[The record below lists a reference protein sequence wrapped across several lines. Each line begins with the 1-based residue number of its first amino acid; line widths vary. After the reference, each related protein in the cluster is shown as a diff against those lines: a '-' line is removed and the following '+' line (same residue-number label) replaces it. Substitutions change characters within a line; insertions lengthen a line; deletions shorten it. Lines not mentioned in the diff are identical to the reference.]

1 MKRVLV
7 AGFQHETNT
16 FGATLATLDEFKT
29 AGGWPGMLEGHEVV
43 SGTKGCN
50 LPIAGFMAEAQ
61 KSGNVELVPVVW
73 AAAEPSSYVTDEA
86 FETIAGMIC
95 EVASTEN
102 VDGIYLDLHGA
113 MVTQSHE
120 DGEGELLRR
129 LRHLAGDKLPMVAS
143 LDLHANLTEQ
153 MVRHA
158 SAITIYRT
166 YPHVDMAK
174 TGARAFHALRHLLD
188 GGKLF
193 SAFRQS
199 PFLIPLQAQ
208 YSSAE
213 PFRSLY
219 ASVEAVGPAAGEWAE
234 MAAGF
239 PAADIRDAGPSVLA
253 YSETLEKA
261 EVIADKIMSELKD
274 SECRMDCSIL
284 KPKEAVREAID
295 INSKTDRAV
304 VIADLQDNPGAGGTS
319 DTVGILRVLVNEMAD
334 GAILGMICDPEC
346 AVLAHEKGV
355 GAEFEGALGGKAGPE
370 PDPYIGRYKIEAL
383 SDGRFAFTGEM
394 GSGCVADTGPTALLR
409 VLDGS
414 GDVKVVV
421 SSRRCQNF
429 DQAIFTHL
437 GVHPENAKI
446 VVVKSS
452 VHFRAAYAPIAAAV
466 LNARSP
472 GLFPSF
478 LNEVDY
484 RNLRPGIRLM
494 PMGHAN
500 E

>member
-1 MKRVLV
+1 MRRVLV

-16 FGATLATLDEFKT
+16 FGATLATLDEFKE
-29 AGGWPGMLEGHEVV
+29 AGGWPGMLEAQEVI
-43 SGTKGCN
+43 SETKGCN
-50 LPIAGFMAEAQ
+50 LPIAGFVAAAQ
-61 KSGNVELVPVVW
+61 ESGDVELIPVVW
-73 AAAEPSSYVTDEA
+73 ASAEPSSYVTREA

-95 EVASTEN
+95 DAAATQKI
-102 VDGIYLDLHGA
+102 DGIYLDLHGA
-113 MVTQSHE
+113 MVPQGYE
-120 DGEGELLRR
+120 DGEGEILRR
-129 LRHLAGDKLPMVAS
+129 LRALVGEKMPIVAS

-158 SAITIYRT
+158 SAMTMYRT
-166 YPHVDMAK
+166 YPHIDMAK

-188 GGKLF
+188 GGKFF

-219 ASVEAVGPAAGEWAE
+219 ASVEAVGPAARQWAE

-239 PAADIRDAGPSVLA
+239 PAADIWDAGPSILA
-253 YSETLEKA
+253 YAQTPEKA
-261 EVIADKIMSELKD
+261 ASIVDKILSELKD
-274 SECRMDCSIL
+274 LESHMDCSIL
-284 KPKEAVREAID
+284 KPEEAIREAID
-295 INSKTDRAV
+295 INSKTSRAV

-319 DTVGILRVLVNEMAD
+319 DTVGILRLLVNEMACD
-334 GAILGMICDPEC
+334 AIIGMICDPEC
-346 AVLAHEKGV
+346 ALLAHEKGI

-370 PDPYIGRYKIEAL
+370 PDPYIGRYGIEAL

-421 SSRRCQNF
+421 SSKRCQNF
-429 DQAIFTHL
+429 DQAVFTHL
-437 GVHPENAKI
+437 GVDPKNARI

-452 VHFRAAYAPIAAAV
+452 VHFRAAYMPIAAAV
-466 LNARSP
+466 LNVRSP

-478 LNEVDY
+478 LDEVDY
-484 RNLRPGIRLM
+484 KNLRPGIRLM
-494 PMGHAN
+494 PMGCAN
-500 E
+500 G